1 MASSLS
7 KTTLV
12 AGALL
17 GDTPVI
23 RFRGTERMNAPYR
36 YEVDLALPSS
46 SPLLEV
52 MSAAVL
58 GQEAKL
64 TLAEVG
70 YERVVHGFVTSV
82 GNGRPLDA
90 ETTVV
95 SVEIVPRLSLLGLRT
110 HSRIFQ
116 DKTGPEVIKLVL
128 DEWGVGNR
136 ADLTQSYDHRP
147 YVTQYKETDLAF
159 VERLLAEEGIATFFD
174 QSGDAEV
181 LVLLDAPTSYLS
193 IGPRHYRGFAGG
205 MAEDEI
211 ASFDVH
217 RRVRPTAARLGDFDF
232 RRPLLQ
238 LRALELVKEE
248 PAGVFQ
254 RFGTERFARYFHG
267 DIAERA
273 RPTELEVDPAQARTV
288 LEQLRADVVLGK
300 GVAHSR
306 QLSPGLSFQLDGHP
320 VPSSNRGFAVTAV
333 EIEGTIPYH
342 GGDAKE
348 TATTTFECVPDDVVL
363 RPPFI
368 AQTLRQVSETAT
380 VVGPGAEEIWVDEHA
395 RVQVVFHWDLEPRG
409 ADGNMAWLRVSQ
421 PWAGAN
427 WGAQFIPRVGMEVI
441 VTFLGGD
448 PDRPIIT
455 GAVYNGTHPT
465 PFQLPKDKTISG
477 LRTQSTPKGPGFNE
491 LSFEDKI
498 GNERVFIRAE
508 KDLDQE
514 VKHDRSASIGNDD
527 TSNVTRIKTVAVGLN
542 HVVTVGVNETVTVGK
557 DRHLS
562 IGGDSQL
569 SVGKRADLD
578 INGGATVRIE
588 GDLAQKVAGELRLDV
603 NKDIRMTTI
612 GHLVTVVGE
621 HDNKTSCVLHVEG
634 STSISSSG
642 PTQISAPEGIELV
655 VGDSVLRMTKESIEL
670 SSKNI
675 FFTGDKL
682 TIDSTKD
689 VLVYAEKRIILKSEK
704 VKLEGESAK
713 LELKTDAKL
722 DGTMVKINCSQEPE
736 DPLEKPEPKKPA
748 TFTLTSSD
756 GKKLAKQRFVV
767 TLKDGSV
774 RGGVTDADGAAS
786 IVLEDDA
793 EIHFPDLGEVE
804 S

>member
-1 MASSLS
+1 VSGDLS

-12 AGALL
+12 AGALI
-17 GDTPVI
+17 GDAPVV
-23 RFRGTERMNAPYR
+23 RYRGSERMNACYR
-36 YEVDLALPSS
+36 YEVEVAVPAG

-52 MSAAVL
+52 MQGAVL

-64 TLAEVG
+64 TMAEVG
-70 YERVVHGFVTSV
+70 HERVVHGFVTSV

-90 ETTVV
+90 DTTIV
-95 SVEIVPRLSLLGLRT
+95 SVELTPRLSLLGLRT

-128 DEWGVGNR
+128 EEWGVEYR
-136 ADLTQSYDHRP
+136 ADLVASYDHRP

-159 VERLLAEEGIATFFD
+159 VERLLSEEGIASYFD
-174 QSGDAEV
+174 QAGDSEV
-181 LVLLDAPTSYLS
+181 LVMLDAPTSYSS

-238 LRALELVKEE
+238 LRALEVVKEE

-288 LEQLRADVVLGK
+288 LEQMRADVVVGRGL
-300 GVAHSR
+300 AHSR
-306 QLSPGLSFQLDGHP
+306 QLSPGFVFTLDGHP
-320 VPSSNRGFAVTAV
+320 VPSSNRGFAVTAI
-333 EIEGTIPYH
+333 EIEGTIPFH

-363 RPPFI
+363 RPPFV
-368 AQTLRQVSETAT
+368 AQALRQVTETAT
-380 VVGPGAEEIWVDEHA
+380 VVGPGAEEIWVDEHG
-395 RVQVVFHWDLEPRG
+395 RVQVVFHWDLEPKG
-409 ADGNMAWLRVSQ
+409 AEGNMAWLRVSQ

-427 WGAQFIPRVGMEVI
+427 WGVQFIPRVGMEVI
-441 VTFLGGD
+441 VSFLGGD

-455 GAVYNGTHPT
+455 GCVYNGTHPP

-477 LRTQSTPKGPGFNE
+477 LRTQTTPKGPGFNE
-491 LSFEDKI
+491 LSFEDRV
-498 GNERVFIRAE
+498 GEERVFIRAE

-514 VKHDRSASIGNDD
+514 VKHDRSASVGNDD
-527 TSNVTRIKTVAVGLN
+527 TSDITRIKTLTVGLN
-542 HVVTVGVNETVTVGK
+542 HIVNVGVDERVKVGK

-569 SVGKRADLD
+569 SIGKRADVD
-578 INGGATVRIE
+578 VNGGVNARIE
-588 GDLAQKVAGELRLDV
+588 GDLAEKIAGERRLDV
-603 NKDIRMTTI
+603 NKDIRTTTL
-612 GHLVTVVGE
+612 GHMVTVVGA
-621 HDNKTSCVLHVEG
+621 HDNKTSAVLHVEG
-634 STSISSSG
+634 TTSISSSG
-642 PTQISAPEGIELV
+642 PTLISSPEGLEIV

-670 SSKNI
+670 SAKNI
-675 FFTGDKL
+675 FFTNEKL
-682 TIDSTKD
+682 TIDSSKD
-689 VLVYAEKRIILKSEK
+689 VLIYAEKRIIQKTEK
-704 VKLEGESAK
+704 LKLEGQSSK

-722 DGTMVKINCSQEPE
+722 DGTKVLINCKQDPE
-736 DPLEKPEPKKPA
+736 DPLEEPEPRKPA

-774 RGGVTDADGAAS
+774 RGGVTDEEGNAS
-786 IVLEDDA
+786 IVLEEDA

-804 S
+804 

>member
-1 MASSLS
+1 MSGELS

-12 AGALL
+12 AGALT
-17 GDTPVI
+17 GDAPVV
-23 RFRGTERMNAPYR
+23 RYRGSERMNACYR
-36 YEVDLALPSS
+36 YEVEVAGPAG

-52 MSAAVL
+52 MHAAVL
-58 GQEAKL
+58 GQEATL
-64 TLAEVG
+64 TMAEVG
-70 YERVVHGFVTSV
+70 YQRVVHGFVTSV
-82 GNGRPLDA
+82 GNGRPLDPD
-90 ETTVV
+90 TTLV
-95 SVEIVPRLSLLGLRT
+95 SVEITPRLSLLGLRT

-128 DEWGVGNR
+128 EEWGVEYR
-136 ADLTQSYDHRP
+136 ADLVGSYDHRP

-159 VERLLAEEGIATFFD
+159 VERLLSEEGIASYFD
-174 QSGDAEV
+174 QAGDSEV
-181 LVLLDAPTSYLS
+181 LVMLDAPTSYSS
-193 IGPRHYRGFAGG
+193 IGARHYRGFAGG

-238 LRALELVKEE
+238 LRALEVVKEE

-273 RPTELEVDPAQARTV
+273 RPTELEVDPVQARTV
-288 LEQLRADVVLGK
+288 LDQLRADVVMGR

-306 QLSPGLSFQLDGHP
+306 QLSPGFAFTLEGHP
-320 VPSSNRGFAVTAV
+320 VPSSNRGFAVTAI

-348 TATTTFECVPDDVVL
+348 TATTSFECVPDDVVL

-368 AQTLRQVSETAT
+368 AQVLRQVTETAT

-395 RVQVVFHWDLEPRG
+395 RVQVVFHWDLEPKG
-409 ADGNMAWLRVSQ
+409 AEGNMAWLRVSQ

-427 WGAQFIPRVGMEVI
+427 WGTQFIPRVGMEVI
-441 VTFLGGD
+441 VGFLGGD

-455 GAVYNGTHPT
+455 GCVYNGTHPT
-465 PFQLPKDKTISG
+465 PFQLPRDKTISG
-477 LRTQSTPKGPGFNE
+477 IRTQTTPKGPGFNE
-491 LSFEDKI
+491 LSFEDRV
-498 GNERVFIRAE
+498 GEERVFIKAE

-514 VKHDRSASIGNDD
+514 VKHDRSVSVGNDD
-527 TSNVTRIKTVAVGLN
+527 TSDISRIKTLTVGLN
-542 HVVTVGVNETVTVGK
+542 HIVNVGVDERVKVGK

-562 IGGDSQL
+562 VGGDSQL
-569 SVGKRADLD
+569 SVGKRADVD
-578 INGGATVRIE
+578 VNGGVNARIE
-588 GDLAQKVAGELRLDV
+588 GDLAEKIAGELRLDV
-603 NKDIRMTTI
+603 NKDIRTTTL
-612 GHLVTVVGE
+612 GHMVTVVGA
-621 HDNKTSCVLHVEG
+621 HDNKTSAVLHVEG
-634 STSISSSG
+634 TTSISSSG
-642 PTQISAPEGIELV
+642 PTLISSPEGLEIV

-670 SSKNI
+670 SAKNI
-675 FFTGDKL
+675 FLTNEKL
-682 TIDSTKD
+682 TIDSSKD
-689 VLVYAEKRIILKSEK
+689 VLIYAEKRIIQKTEK
-704 VKLEGESAK
+704 LKLEGEKAL

-722 DGTMVKINCSQEPE
+722 DGAKVLINCKQEPE

-774 RGGVTDADGAAS
+774 RGGVTDEEGNAS
-786 IVLEDDA
+786 IVLEEDA

-804 S
+804 